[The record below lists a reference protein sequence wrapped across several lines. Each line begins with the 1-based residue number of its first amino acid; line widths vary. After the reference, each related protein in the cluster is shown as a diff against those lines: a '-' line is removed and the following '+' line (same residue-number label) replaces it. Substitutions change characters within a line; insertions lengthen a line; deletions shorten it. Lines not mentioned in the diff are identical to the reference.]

1 MIARK
6 YVLGN
11 SLIWCLSLLL
21 LASCDRNYSST
32 LTKLREELKQTS
44 DTIYAYSVQ
53 NHYALWLHTEL
64 SEGPD
69 TPITSL
75 YYYDLKTKQKE
86 KLFTPLRDSLKLM
99 PEGIDFYIDPY
110 YSFEFSQDSC
120 ALVIKDRV
128 EKEGRFY
135 VLYYLYPLTGDK
147 NTLYFLGQNQED
159 IQKALNIYRGKQ
171 YVDLSWGVHKLF
183 MRIGGADESW
193 PPEVGVRYIDYNTK
207 GEVVD
212 SMTSVYATYYDPK
225 TDDYKEVEIPGRLLD
240 DQLALVNYVIR
251 SRAYSL
257 EDVYQFAKNEVK
269 FKRMFGGENNEEFF
283 DLYATHLEEL
293 EGSDGELFLVKGEGF
308 TVASEHS
315 AFVEDL
321 NFPCHIV
328 IRATVKNINEM
339 LEGLSNPYAAYLYSM
354 FGALE
359 PGLMTYVEHLEGD
372 FLFDDASL
380 VYGY

>member
-1 MIARK
+1 M
-6 YVLGN
+6 
-11 SLIWCLSLLL
+11 
-21 LASCDRNYSST
+21 
-32 LTKLREELKQTS
+32 
-44 DTIYAYSVQ
+44 
-53 NHYALWLHTEL
+53 
-64 SEGPD
+64 
-69 TPITSL
+69 
-75 YYYDLKTKQKE
+75 
-86 KLFTPLRDSLKLM
+86 
-99 PEGIDFYIDPY
+99 
-110 YSFEFSQDSC
+110 
-120 ALVIKDRV
+120 
-128 EKEGRFY
+128 
-135 VLYYLYPLTGDK
+135 LYYLYPLTGDK

-321 NFPCHIV
+321 KKTCHIV